1 MRREYVLYGQSW
13 WYQTQGPDIPR
24 SEHPQV
30 RIRFENRGI
39 AGSDEPLPGGALHT
53 WRADDSGRLQFT
65 GGTAIPHT
73 PSGEE
78 VVATIGS
85 AFDIVAERVQTDY
98 RQLDPRTFES
108 AWRIEL
114 RNRSRAAAT
123 VLVVEQM
130 PGLEWTIV
138 EESLPHEQVDAQTIR
153 WPVPVAA
160 GGSATLT
167 YTVRVTQG

>member
-1 MRREYVLYGQSW
+1 M
-13 WYQTQGPDIPR
+13 
-24 SEHPQV
+24 
-30 RIRFENRGI
+30 
-39 AGSDEPLPGGALHT
+39 
-53 WRADDSGRLQFT
+53 
-65 GGTAIPHT
+65 
-73 PSGEE
+73 
-78 VVATIGS
+78 ATIGS